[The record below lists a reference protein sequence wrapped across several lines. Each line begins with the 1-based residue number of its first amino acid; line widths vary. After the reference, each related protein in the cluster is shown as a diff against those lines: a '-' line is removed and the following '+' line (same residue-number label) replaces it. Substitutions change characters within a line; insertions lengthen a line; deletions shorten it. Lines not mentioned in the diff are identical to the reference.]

1 MPNILCSDNRAVRET
16 PADVRLSGTRRAA
29 RNAAPTPTVG
39 TYLRLGTVAVLC
51 NASTDASATRTVR
64 ASVDVIVR
72 HSGADRY
79 PDPSEALLLSGNV
92 TGSEPAICTCI
103 LAAECRSDCVRE

>member
-1 MPNILCSDNRAVRET
+1 MAE
-16 PADVRLSGTRRAA
+16 
-29 RNAAPTPTVG
+29 
-39 TYLRLGTVAVLC
+39 LC
-51 NASTDASATRTVR
+51 NASTDASATPTVR

-92 TGSEPAICTCI
+92 TGSEPASCICI
-103 LAAECRSDCVRE
+103 VAAESRSDCVRGVGLDPYACSC

>member
-1 MPNILCSDNRAVRET
+1 M
-16 PADVRLSGTRRAA
+16 
-29 RNAAPTPTVG
+29 
-39 TYLRLGTVAVLC
+39 AVLC
-51 NASTDASATRTVR
+51 NASATRTVR

-92 TGSEPAICTCI
+92 TGSEPASCICV
-103 LAAECRSDCVRE
+103 LAAECRSDCVQAGLHDATPSVQPDDAVA